1 MSDGPDP
8 AWQEEP
14 DPDAT
19 VIAPRRAPAAPDLA
33 ATGALPSQVT
43 AEPPPAPP
51 APSGG
56 ADALLSAPPF
66 SADAPPAPLIPSRDA
81 APAAPPAIAAPPG
94 PPLARLVAEPA
105 RFELEQAAALL
116 APDGDMLRL
125 DFRTQARLG
134 LPNGEVAAVDAEARR
149 ITATTFGLIGPGGV
163 LPRHYTA
170 TVAAELRKRSGA
182 LHAFLDML
190 ARRFTARWIQAGAKY
205 RPTRN
210 PEPTARAL
218 AAAVGLDTPHL
229 AERLASPLPAVLY
242 HAGNLSARTRSAE
255 RLRALLEEEAGC
267 AVEIVE
273 FAGGWLRVPE
283 SERTRLPTRTGP
295 HGQGRLGMDAMAGA
309 AVYDPQSRI
318 RIRFGPLPAA
328 RFAEFLP
335 GRPLHRRVAELTRL
349 FLGPEMEFVLNPV
362 LRAAD
367 VPDASLGA
375 AGAGGARLGWTS
387 WLGAAGPR
395 RKDADD
401 AVLAPAA

>member
-1 MSDGPDP
+1 VSGTPDP
-8 AWQEEP
+8 PRPEEP

-19 VIAPRRAPAAPDLA
+19 MVAPRRPAAPDQA
-33 ATGALPSQVT
+33 PRA
-43 AEPPPAPP
+43 AEPPAAEALPPPAAEAPP
-51 APSGG
+51 
-56 ADALLSAPPF
+56 
-66 SADAPPAPLIPSRDA
+66 A
-81 APAAPPAIAAPPG
+81 APAAPPAPPAAPPAAPPG
-94 PPLARLVAEPA
+94 IAPPPAPPLARLAAEPA
-105 RFELEQAAALL
+105 RFDLEQAASLL

-125 DFRTQARLG
+125 DFRTLPRLG
-134 LPNGEVAAVDAEARR
+134 LPHGEVAAADREAGR

-182 LHAFLDML
+182 LHAFLDLL
-190 ARRFTARWIQAGAKY
+190 ARRFTARWIMAGAKY

-210 PEPTARAL
+210 PRPASRAL

-242 HAGNLSARTRSAE
+242 HAGNLAARTRSAE

-273 FAGGWLRVPE
+273 FDGGWLRVPE
-283 SERTRLPTRTGP
+283 SERTRLPGRAGP
-295 HGQGRLGMDAMAGA
+295 QGQGRLGMDAMAGA

-318 RIRFGPLPAA
+318 RIRFGPLSAA

-335 GRPLHRRVAELTRL
+335 GRPLHRRLAELTRL
-349 FLGPEMEFVLNPV
+349 FLGPEMQFVFNPV

-367 VPDASLGA
+367 VPDGSLGGA
-375 AGAGGARLGWTS
+375 AGARLGWTS
-387 WLGAAGPR
+387 WVAPAAPR
-395 RKDADD
+395 RADAAD
-401 AVLAPAA
+401 AVLAPVG

>member
-1 MSDGPDP
+1 M
-8 AWQEEP
+8 A
-14 DPDAT
+14 
-19 VIAPRRAPAAPDLA
+19 
-33 ATGALPSQVT
+33 
-43 AEPPPAPP
+43 
-51 APSGG
+51 
-56 ADALLSAPPF
+56 
-66 SADAPPAPLIPSRDA
+66 DA
-81 APAAPPAIAAPPG
+81 APSAVPPPIAAPPG
-94 PPLARLVAEPA
+94 PPLARLATEPA
-105 RFELEQAAALL
+105 RFELEQAATLL

-125 DFRTQARLG
+125 DFRTLPRLG
-134 LPNGEVAAVDAEARR
+134 LPHGEVAAVDPDARR

-210 PEPTARAL
+210 PGPTSRML
-218 AAAVGLDTPHL
+218 AAAIGLDTPHL

-242 HAGNLSARTRSAE
+242 HAGNLAARTRSAE
-255 RLRALLEEEAGC
+255 RLRAMLEEEAGC

-273 FAGGWLRVPE
+273 FDGGWLRVPE
-283 SERTRLPTRTGP
+283 SERTRLPTRSGP
-295 HGQGRLGMDAMAGA
+295 HGQGRLGVDAMAGA

-318 RIRFGPLPAA
+318 RIRFGPLAAA

-335 GRPLHRRVAELTRL
+335 GRPLHRRLAELTRL
-349 FLGPEMEFVLNPV
+349 FLGPELEFVFNPV

-367 VPDASLGA
+367 VPSARLGDAA
-375 AGAGGARLGWTS
+375 GARLGWTS
-387 WLGAAGPR
+387 WVASPAPR

-401 AVLAPAA
+401 AVVAPAA